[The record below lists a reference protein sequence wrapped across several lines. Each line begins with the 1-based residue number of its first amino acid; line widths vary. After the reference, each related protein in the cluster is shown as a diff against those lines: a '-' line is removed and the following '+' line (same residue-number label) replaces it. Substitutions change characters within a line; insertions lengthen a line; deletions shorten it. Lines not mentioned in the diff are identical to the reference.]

1 VTRAS
6 REAIHSIEGKGG
18 KVTTVYY
25 NKLSMKYLFNPEQF
39 GTTRRIP
46 RAALPVRRYLIGIPY
61 FTALVFNIQTTIRT
75 LSSEAI
81 CPPPPLISRNLVSP
95 PPKHL
100 PSTLSRLPLYQ
111 KS

>member
-6 REAIHSIEGKGG
+6 REAIQSIEGKGG

-61 FTALVFNIQTTIRT
+61 LEHSFLTCRLLYEPSQAR
-75 LSSEAI
+75 LS
-81 CPPPPLISRNLVSP
+81 V
-95 PPKHL
+95 L
-100 PSTLSRLPLYQ
+100 PRR
-111 KS
+111 